1 MKDKNMKTIRVI
13 VNNEMGETVALLDG
27 RMGDGAAAAWKAE
40 QGEAVALKEAKE
52 FLRLVSAEKK

>member
-1 MKDKNMKTIRVI
+1 MKTIRVI